1 MTEAARV
8 RAEAAEPI
16 AALLPRCDAAAAAAA
31 GLVAAAGD
39 RLAARVAAGGRVS
52 NAALEADQAAAH
64 GLAWM
69 ATYAEAVRL
78 GPDMP
83 RFHEGLARARRAR
96 ALSVRRSRT
105 RPASARRR
113 GG

>member
-1 MTEAARV
+1 
-8 RAEAAEPI
+8 
-16 AALLPRCDAAAAAAA
+16 
-31 GLVAAAGD
+31 
-39 RLAARVAAGGRVS
+39 
-52 NAALEADQAAAH
+52 
-64 GLAWM
+64 
-69 ATYAEAVRL
+69 VRL

-96 ALSVRRSRT
+96 ALSGRRSRT